1 MALAAITATLTSQA
15 PAPNPQDLS
24 AYGMVCGP
32 SSAGPLNVPTRLQS
46 LGDCIPFGEGPGIQ
60 EAAELLQSG
69 GSPVYFTRTAATT
82 AGATG
87 TVAKVGGAS
96 DTLEVFGAILL
107 PGADTDGDVFF
118 QSKVPGVT
126 LTVAVGGAVAY
137 AVVGTAVTLTVT
149 NATTGTVLAG
159 TALGAAASLL
169 ETPVA
174 QGTGASI
181 CGQTLA
187 LTAFD
192 AGSILYTGLSA
203 AATCYKVPGADA
215 NGGVI
220 YRSTKEGVAVQQI
233 VSGNNTPLGVYQEDR
248 KSVV

>member
-87 TVAKVGGAS
+87 TVAKVGGAHSAS
-96 DTLEVFGAILL
+96 DQATVELTPAPVRAEVKHTGIRWPSRRAI
-107 PGADTDGDVFF
+107 
-118 QSKVPGVT
+118 SKGSWSC
-126 LTVAVGGAVAY
+126 
-137 AVVGTAVTLTVT
+137 
-149 NATTGTVLAG
+149 AG
-159 TALGAAASLL
+159 
-169 ETPVA
+169 
-174 QGTGASI
+174 
-181 CGQTLA
+181 
-187 LTAFD
+187 
-192 AGSILYTGLSA
+192 
-203 AATCYKVPGADA
+203 
-215 NGGVI
+215 
-220 YRSTKEGVAVQQI
+220 
-233 VSGNNTPLGVYQEDR
+233 
-248 KSVV
+248 